1 MPNINLIAQK
11 REEKAR
17 LERTVRRLFFL
28 MSGLFI
34 AAIILFTLLSAQWFR
49 IKADVNEMNEELVK
63 LQPRV
68 DKIKFLESR
77 IRELKPRIQLY
88 TTARQHTLKWYN
100 YLHIVA
106 HCLPQQA
113 WLTRMSTQ
121 QVATSASAGSGPP
134 PAAKVNIS
142 GVTVNQQLVG
152 ETMLRLN
159 SYGSAI
165 ESVELNYTR
174 PATQGAT
181 PVIEFEVATGLK
193 DVPAFFDGRPPKPV
207 STAQGE
213 ADETQKK
220 T

>member
-1 MPNINLIAQK
+1 
-11 REEKAR
+11 
-17 LERTVRRLFFL
+17 
-28 MSGLFI
+28 
-34 AAIILFTLLSAQWFR
+34 
-49 IKADVNEMNEELVK
+49 
-63 LQPRV
+63 
-68 DKIKFLESR
+68 
-77 IRELKPRIQLY
+77 
-88 TTARQHTLKWYN
+88 
-100 YLHIVA
+100 
-106 HCLPQQA
+106 
-113 WLTRMSTQ
+113 
-121 QVATSASAGSGPP
+121 
-134 PAAKVNIS
+134 
-142 GVTVNQQLVG
+142 
-152 ETMLRLN
+152 MLRLN